1 MDKLSVD
8 AGKNALVI
16 GILLYG
22 FGELLYKYGITLL
35 LTQEARLFL
44 YGAIGLQ
51 FFGIL
56 AIAAGVAWV
65 IGGWIKAP
73 QVREEGQRE
82 EENQQ
87 SE

>member
-1 MDKLSVD
+1 MDKLSID
-8 AGKNALVI
+8 AGKNVLVI

-22 FGELLYKYGITLL
+22 FGELLFKYAITQLL
-35 LTQEARLFL
+35 PNEAALFV

-65 IGGWIKAP
+65 IGGWLKAP